1 MLFGLGT
8 CKRDNNY
15 SFVKLFD
22 YNNVAKDRKI
32 AGIYFLDDTTVFLL
46 GEDNRDVKKVYQN
59 PQALLLRTFDGGKT
73 FRYGYLG
80 EGKLTCFNYSTDL
93 KNIYMVKEHY
103 IIEDKIHKISD
114 ILHSSDMGNSWEKV
128 YSFSEKT
135 ILNLEFFNDSLGS
148 ITLHERGNL
157 QLYKTKDGGKS
168 WHKLNNPLLDGGIA
182 NVIDVKGMLWGIYS
196 TIDNMIWKMDLRN
209 DTVCQVSIDMP
220 SDYVILGSL
229 QYDVTNSYL
238 YLSCREK
245 DFNSNCHYMIYC
257 VNDGRFIDF
266 NEPIIDFNV
275 YGNYIGIV
283 SCERDN
289 DMKSTY
295 YYSTDSGNTWNKEL
309 PKCRLLSECALY
321 GKGNFW
327 SIAEYGDSILWPL
340 MIRAVP
346 NDNNTI
352 VDSQKKN
359 SNSQ

>member
-32 AGIYFLDDTTVFLL
+32 TGIYFFDDTTVFLL

-73 FRYGYLG
+73 FRYDHLG

-103 IIEDKIHKISD
+103 IIDDKIHKISD

-196 TIDNMIWKMDLRN
+196 NTDKMIWKMNLIN
-209 DTVCQVSIDMP
+209 DKVYQVPVNMP
-220 SDYVILGSL
+220 SDYNLIGSL
-229 QYDVTNSYL
+229 KYDVIKSCL
-238 YLSCREK
+238 YLTYRQK
-245 DFNSNCHYMIYC
+245 DFKSNYQYMIYC
-257 VNDGRFIDF
+257 VNDGSSIDF
-266 NEPIIDFNV
+266 KAPIEDFNI
-275 YGNYIGIV
+275 YDNYIGIV
-283 SCERDN
+283 ARERDN
-289 DMKSTY
+289 NLKSTY
-295 YYSTDSGNTWNKEL
+295 YYSIDNGKSWNKEI
-309 PKCRLLSECALY
+309 PKCQLLSQYALY